1 MNTNLKISTSILL
14 SMLALAS
21 CDKTEE
27 VVKEPVKAETV
38 KDIAA
43 NPTDAPSS
51 NKYTFF
57 SFKNGKLT
65 SADSASTK
73 WDIGFRSTTI
83 IANGGI
89 SGPGQASVVVKDG
102 IFSEI
107 KEVPV
112 GTAFAVDATTS
123 LGIPTGSGKGWYN
136 YNAAANL
143 ISPIAGKV
151 FLVKTADGKYAKF
164 EILSYYKGAPASPTG
179 TDVGRYYSIRYVYQP
194 DGTTKFE

>member
-1 MNTNLKISTSILL
+1 MNSNFKISTSILL
-14 SMLALAS
+14 GMLALAS

-43 NPTDAPSS
+43 NPSDAPSG

-57 SFKNGKLT
+57 SFKNGKIAN
-65 SADSASTK
+65 ADSATTK

-83 IANGGI
+83 IANGGV
-89 SGPGQASVVVKDG
+89 SGPGQAANVVKDG

-107 KEVPV
+107 KEVPA
-112 GTAFAVDATTS
+112 GTVFNMDAATL

-136 YNAAANL
+136 YNTSTN
-143 ISPIAGKV
+143 IITPIAGKV

-164 EILSYYKGAPASPTG
+164 EVLSYYKGAPANPVG
-179 TDVGRYYSIRYVYQP
+179 AVGRYYTIRYVYQP